1 MRERESEKE
10 KEKERMRERDR
21 GGEKER
27 NLFNI
32 ENKIYNI
39 KGCIFRENIKLIN

>member
-1 MRERESEKE
+1 MRK
-10 KEKERMRERDR
+10 KERKRERDR
-21 GGEKER
+21 GREGEKER

-39 KGCIFRENIKLIN
+39 KGCIFKENIKLIN